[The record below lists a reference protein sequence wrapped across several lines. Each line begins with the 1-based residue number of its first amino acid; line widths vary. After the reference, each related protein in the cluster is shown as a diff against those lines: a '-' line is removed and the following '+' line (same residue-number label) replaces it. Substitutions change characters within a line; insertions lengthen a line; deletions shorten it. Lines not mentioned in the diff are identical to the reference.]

1 MGLMRQDVQITKK
14 KIEAIDLEMQSGLN
28 KLHVMMAAGGL
39 QGATN
44 LLEKKFNINSLKCKD
59 RQDEHPDAMA
69 GLSGML
75 DTNDYGGGVKPQ
87 SQMRMP
93 IKARFNQQIPTSE
106 EQANE
111 LISQVEAAKTRIFPN
126 QVNNC
131 SLTLNQI
138 LLVMV

>member
-1 MGLMRQDVQITKK
+1 MRQDVQITKK
-14 KIEAIDLEMQSGLN
+14 KIEAIDLEMQSALN

-39 QGATN
+39 KGATK

-75 DTNDYGGGVKPQ
+75 DTNRNHGGGMKPQ

-93 IKARFNQQIPTSE
+93 IRARFSKFQ
-106 EQANE
+106 
-111 LISQVEAAKTRIFPN
+111 
-126 QVNNC
+126 
-131 SLTLNQI
+131 
-138 LLVMV
+138 LLKNKLMN

>member
-1 MGLMRQDVQITKK
+1 M
-14 KIEAIDLEMQSGLN
+14 EMQSGLN

-39 QGATN
+39 KGATK

-75 DTNDYGGGVKPQ
+75 DTNRNHGGGVKPQ

-138 LLVMV
+138 LLVMI